1 MGDIN
6 RQRLTRHF
14 IQSVLARDQI
24 LRCWQNDSRKQPGCA
39 TRVSTFT
46 GINRSLFR
54 RPVGS
59 LSMLRGNRCW
69 KVSILRAFL
78 Q

>member
-6 RQRLTRHF
+6 RQRLPRHL
-14 IQSVLARDQI
+14 IESLLARDQKFG
-24 LRCWQNDSRKQPGCA
+24 CWQNDSRNHPGCA

-46 GINRSLFR
+46 GINPSLFR

-69 KVSILRAFL
+69 KVSILRAFI